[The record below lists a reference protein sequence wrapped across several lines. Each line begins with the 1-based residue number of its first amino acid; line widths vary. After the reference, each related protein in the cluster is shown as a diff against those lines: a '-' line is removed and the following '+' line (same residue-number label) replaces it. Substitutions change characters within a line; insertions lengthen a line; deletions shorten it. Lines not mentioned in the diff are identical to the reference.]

1 MSTPTPPPTTPDPS
15 SRRKRRAVERSTRRS
30 GGPAP
35 DSPPAGGPSLRV
47 LGIGALIVGVV
58 VVLAIVAIGS
68 ATSDESLDPVSLPE
82 TTVPAGLIAGRSL
95 GDPAAPVHIDAFED
109 PQCPACGYFEENIEP
124 LLIAGP
130 IANGRVSLT
139 FRDLPFIGQE
149 SVDAAIAMRVA
160 EAMDGKFWDYK
171 AAVFHNQHGE
181 NKGAFTVD
189 RLADIAVLLGL
200 DRATFLAEMEK
211 PEYLQ
216 AIQAEAAVASGLGIS
231 STPTL
236 MINGQKISGVP
247 TWEDLKTAIDD
258 AAAAA
263 AVATPAPSPLATGAA
278 ASPAA
283 AAPTT
288 GAPAATTIPASPA
301 AAAPSVAAAATVAS
315 SLAP

>member
-1 MSTPTPPPTTPDPS
+1 M
-15 SRRKRRAVERSTRRS
+15 
-30 GGPAP
+30 
-35 DSPPAGGPSLRV
+35 

-68 ATSDESLDPVSLPE
+68 AMSDETLDPVALPE
-82 TTVPAGLIAGRSL
+82 TTVPAELIVGRSL
-95 GDPAAPVHIDAFED
+95 GDPAAAVHIDAFED

-130 IANGRVSLT
+130 VANGRVSLT
-139 FRDLPFIGQE
+139 YRDLPFLGQE

-200 DRATFLAEMEK
+200 DRETFLAEMEK

-216 AIQAEAAVASGLGIS
+216 AIQGEAAVASGLGIT

-236 MINGQKISGVP
+236 MINGQKMSGVP
-247 TWEDLKTAIDD
+247 TWEDLKAAID

-263 AVATPAPSPLATGAA
+263 ATAATPVPSAA
-278 ASPAA
+278 AS
-283 AAPTT
+283 
-288 GAPAATTIPASPA
+288 APAAGASVPLTSAPTAATTPASPA
-301 AAAPSVAAAATVAS
+301 AAAPSVAAAATLAAPSVA
-315 SLAP
+315 P